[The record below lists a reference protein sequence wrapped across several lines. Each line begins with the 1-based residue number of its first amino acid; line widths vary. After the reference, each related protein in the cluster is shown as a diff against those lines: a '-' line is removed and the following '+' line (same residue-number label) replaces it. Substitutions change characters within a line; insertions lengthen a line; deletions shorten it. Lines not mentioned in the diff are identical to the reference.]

1 MKKIVLSIEGMS
13 CSACSIGLEKYL
25 KKQKGIIDASVNLV
39 MAEALI
45 TYEDNLTEEDLAEMI
60 KKAGFKSLGNRDL
73 LSKKEETS
81 GKGKLIFFTILTILV
96 LYISMSHMVFL
107 PQIPYL
113 NMMKYSKNYSII
125 LFLLSIPFLIYGID
139 ILKSGVKNL
148 FHQTPNMDTLV
159 TIGVSASFLYSIYNT
174 VTIFLGKNM
183 NVENLYYES
192 VCTVIY
198 FIKLGR
204 YIDQKSK
211 KKTKSAIEDLVQ
223 ITPTKAYRKEKDEI
237 KEITIDE
244 VKVGDILVCQ
254 SGMKA
259 SVDGIIT
266 EGEAYFDESFLTGES
281 KPIKKKK
288 GDSIMAGSLNIDGE
302 ISYQAKKIGK
312 DSTISE
318 MVHLVIEAT
327 NSKAP
332 IALVADK
339 VSSIFVPIVILIAI
353 ITFIL
358 YLGLEQNLA
367 VALIHFV
374 TVLVV
379 ACPCALGLATPLAIV
394 ISEGLCAKQ
403 GILVKSSEVL
413 ENVSKVQ
420 SVVFD
425 KTGTLTYGKLKID
438 KFYNESTYSDQDF
451 LEIISALEKSSSH
464 PISSAFQQYHS
475 KKYLVKDYQN
485 ITGIGF
491 SAKINKNEY
500 AIGNRK
506 ILQKYNLK
514 NYLNRKEEELAK
526 ELAKEGNSIIYIIEN
541 NKIIGL
547 IGVKDILRESSKEVI
562 SLLKQMNKKVI
573 MLTGDN
579 QLTANVIASSL
590 DVDEVVANVMPKEK
604 ENYIKNLKKAG
615 KVMMIGDGI
624 NDAPSLVSAD
634 IGVSISSATDIAS
647 SAANVILMN
656 DNLLNI
662 INLFIISKKTI
673 SNIKQNLFW
682 AFLYNICMIPL
693 AIGIFPIKMNPMIGS
708 FAMTLSSLSV
718 VLNALRLKRITL
730 KSH

>member
-25 KKQKGIIDASVNLV
+25 KKQKGIIDVSVNLV

-60 KKAGFKSLGNRDL
+60 KKAGFKSLGNREL
-73 LSKKEETS
+73 LSKKEETN
-81 GKGKLIFFTILTILV
+81 GKGNLIFFTILTILV
-96 LYISMSHMVFL
+96 LYISMSHMVSL

-113 NMMKYSKNYSII
+113 NMMKYSKNYAIV
-125 LFLLSIPFLIYGID
+125 LFFLSIPYLIYGID

-332 IALVADK
+332 IALIADK
-339 VSSIFVPIVILIAI
+339 VSSIFVPIVIIIAI

-358 YLGLEQNLA
+358 YLGLEKNLA

-464 PISSAFQQYHS
+464 PISSAFQQYNS

-485 ITGIGF
+485 IAGIGF

-514 NYLNRKEEELAK
+514 NPLKQKEE

-604 ENYIKNLKKAG
+604 ENYIKNLKSTG
-615 KVMMIGDGI
+615 KVMMVGDGI

-634 IGVSISSATDIAS
+634 IGISISSATDIAS

-718 VLNALRLKRITL
+718 VLNALRLKRIAL
-730 KSH
+730 KSR